1 MAQLVIEIIHPLRLV
16 KEYRIF
22 DAPVIRVGRG
32 YTNDLILS
40 DPYVSAEHL
49 RISAQEDGWLVEDI
63 SGENGMYVR
72 KAARVMPEAHASSG
86 DEIVIGRTRLR
97 LLSPSHP
104 VVPTKLLASPQGFL
118 KRISYPVNVWSILIF
133 AFMVFTFHV
142 HLHSS
147 ENLSLLKLT
156 SGGLGFLFL
165 ALLWASAWAFV
176 GRIIKHSAQFAAQLS
191 LSVLFL
197 ALLLPLTIVSEYA
210 GYFVNS
216 MVVEAGSAVF
226 FWGALFTAFLIGH
239 LTIATHVSLRN
250 RVIVCGTITGVIIAV
265 MTLLYYTFKDEF
277 NPNPVYYA
285 TLKPPVIKFLPSK
298 SVDQF
303 LADTDKIFDFT
314 QKPGIRR
321 GRTDKSSA
329 P

>member
-1 MAQLVIEIIHPLRLV
+1 VAQLVIEIVHSLRFV
-16 KEYRIF
+16 KEYRTF
-22 DAPVIRVGRG
+22 DAPVVRVGRS

-49 RISAQEDGWLVEDI
+49 RISAREDGWLVEDI
-63 SGENGMYVR
+63 SRENGMYAR
-72 KAARVMPEAHASSG
+72 KSARVIQEVHASSG

-104 VVPTKLLASPQGFL
+104 VASTKPLASPQGFL

-133 AFMVFTFHV
+133 AFMVFMFHV

-165 ALLWASAWAFV
+165 ALLWASVWAFV

-197 ALLLPLTIVSEYA
+197 ALLLPLTILSEYI

-216 MVVEAGSAVF
+216 MMIEAGSALL
-226 FWGALFTAFLIGH
+226 FWGVLFTAFLVGN

-250 RVIVCGTITGVIIAV
+250 RVIVCTTITAFIIAI

-285 TLKPPVIKFLPSK
+285 TLKPPFIKLLPSR
-298 SVDQF
+298 SADQF
-303 LADTDKIFDFT
+303 LTDADKIFDFT
-314 QKPGIRR
+314 QKPKVLRSE
-321 GRTDKSSA
+321 TKEA
-329 P
+329 FVP